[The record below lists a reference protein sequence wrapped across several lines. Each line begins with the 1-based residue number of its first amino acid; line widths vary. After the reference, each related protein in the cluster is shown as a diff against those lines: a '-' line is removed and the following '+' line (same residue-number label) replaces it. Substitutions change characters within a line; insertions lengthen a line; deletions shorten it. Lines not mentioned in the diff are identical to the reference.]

1 MIRATRNVRLVFPFG
16 TWRQCLFFLVFDSL
30 CIFGSFAQTSTPT
43 PKPTST
49 PAASP
54 AAQTENPGASPTP
67 ALGTQMTQVVNG
79 TLQPVI
85 VTGRQE
91 SLVGIAGS
99 ASEGVVGQDEI
110 SERPIL
116 RPGEVLETVPGMIIT
131 QHAGGGKANQ
141 FFLRGYNLDH
151 GTDFSVFIDGAPIN
165 LPSHAHGEGYDDL
178 NILIPELVETVDY
191 NKGVYNALVG
201 DFSSAGSAS
210 LQYYDRL
217 PANIAL
223 TTIGENGYERVL
235 LAMSHTFGENDLWN
249 FNGTPRVVPDVNP
262 GTLLGAVEWFHN
274 DGPFTP
280 PENFRK
286 LNGFLRY
293 SIGSENNGFS
303 LTFTGYSGA
312 WTGENQLPLRAI
324 LRDEITY
331 FGNLN
336 PWDGGDSQRY
346 ILSAEWHGHLTD
358 NSTTKAILYAQ
369 YYDLNLF
376 SDFTYYL
383 VNPIL
388 GDQFEQG
395 DRRVIGG
402 FWLDHKISSA
412 FLGQP
417 MINEFGLQSRDDDVF
432 DSTLNHT
439 YQRNV
444 YQQLIK
450 DSLNVFSISPYFE
463 NRYLWTDWFRTVFGV
478 RGDLFNG
485 SVTDRLGGPNGGV
498 ATSFLASP
506 KAQLIFGPWY
516 STEFYLDGGFGFH
529 TNDIRGAVSK
539 TAPLAEGG
547 APQPAVPFLV
557 QQKGGEAGIRS
568 TLLPGLQTTVA
579 YWFLFSNG
587 ELTFDGDTGDTVPG
601 PQSVRYGLEIS
612 NFYEPTN
619 WLTCNVDFAL
629 SQARFQDP
637 GANGGQYVPESV
649 GMVMDAGVVLRN
661 VPNLPHGLEASLRW
675 RYFGPREL
683 TQSNQ
688 IHSEATSLF
697 YLRLGYDF
705 NPQFSIAVDVFN
717 LLNTHAQDIAYYY
730 ASRLKFEPPG
740 PDDGGYN
747 DIEVHPAESRSV
759 RVSLIARF

>member
-1 MIRATRNVRLVFPFG
+1 MIGATGHGRHRRFVWPFG
-16 TWRQCLFFLVFDSL
+16 TWRYLVFFLVAGSG
-30 CIFGSFAQTSTPT
+30 CIFGSFAQSSAPT
-43 PKPTST
+43 PSPSPT

-54 AAQTENPGASPTP
+54 AVQTEKPAASATP

-116 RPGEVLETVPGMIIT
+116 RPGEVLETIPGMIIT

-178 NILIPELVETVDY
+178 NVLIPELVETVDY

-223 TTIGENGYERVL
+223 TTIGENGYERIL
-235 LAMSHTFGENDLWN
+235 LAMSHTFGQNDFWN
-249 FNGTPRVVPDVNP
+249 FNGTPRVLPDVNP
-262 GTLLGAVEWFHN
+262 GTILGAVEWFHN

-293 SIGSENNGFS
+293 SIGSENNGS
-303 LTFTGYSGA
+303 TITFTAYSGA

-324 LRDEITY
+324 LRGEITY

-346 ILSAEWHGHLTD
+346 VLSSEWHGHLTE

-402 FWLDHKISSA
+402 FWLDHKISST

-417 MINEFGLQSRDDDVF
+417 MINEFGLQCRDDDVF

-444 YQQLIK
+444 YEQLIK

-463 NRYLWTDWFRTVFGV
+463 NRYVWTDWFRTVFGV

-485 SVTDRLGGPNGGV
+485 SVTDRLGGPNGGT

-516 STEFYLDGGFGFH
+516 NTEFYLDGGFGFH

-547 APQPAVPFLV
+547 APKGAVPFLV
-557 QQKGGEAGIRS
+557 QQKGGEAGIR
-568 TLLPGLQTTVA
+568 TT
-579 YWFLFSNG
+579 W
-587 ELTFDGDTGDTVPG
+587 
-601 PQSVRYGLEIS
+601 
-612 NFYEPTN
+612 
-619 WLTCNVDFAL
+619 
-629 SQARFQDP
+629 AR
-637 GANGGQYVPESV
+637 
-649 GMVMDAGVVLRN
+649 
-661 VPNLPHGLEASLRW
+661 
-675 RYFGPREL
+675 
-683 TQSNQ
+683 
-688 IHSEATSLF
+688 
-697 YLRLGYDF
+697 
-705 NPQFSIAVDVFN
+705 
-717 LLNTHAQDIAYYY
+717 
-730 ASRLKFEPPG
+730 
-740 PDDGGYN
+740 
-747 DIEVHPAESRSV
+747 
-759 RVSLIARF
+759 

>member
-1 MIRATRNVRLVFPFG
+1 
-16 TWRQCLFFLVFDSL
+16 
-30 CIFGSFAQTSTPT
+30 
-43 PKPTST
+43 
-49 PAASP
+49 
-54 AAQTENPGASPTP
+54 
-67 ALGTQMTQVVNG
+67 MTQVVNG

-110 SERPIL
+110 DERPIL
-116 RPGEVLETVPGMIIT
+116 RPGEVLENVPGMIIT

-249 FNGTPRVVPDVNP
+249 FNGTPRVLPDVNP
-262 GTLLGAVEWFHN
+262 GTVLAAVEWFHN

-303 LTFTGYSGA
+303 ITFTGYSGA

-331 FGNLN
+331 FGNLD

-358 NSTTKAILYAQ
+358 NSTTKAIIYAQ

-402 FWLDHKISSA
+402 FWLDHKISTT

-417 MINEFGLQSRDDDVF
+417 MINDFGLQSRDDDVF

-463 NRYLWTDWFRTVFGV
+463 NRSVWADWFRTVFGV

-516 STEFYLDGGFGFH
+516 NTEFYLDGGFGFH

-568 TLLPGLQTTVA
+568 TLAPGLQTTIA

-612 NFYEPTN
+612 NFYQPTN
-619 WLTCNVDFAL
+619 WLTYNVDFSL

-649 GMVMDAGVVLRN
+649 GMVMDSGIVLHN
-661 VPNLPHGLEASLRW
+661 VPNLPRGLEASLRW

-697 YLRLGYDF
+697 YLRLGYEF
-705 NPQFSIAVDVFN
+705 NPQFSIAVDIFN
-717 LLNTHAQDIAYYY
+717 LLNTHAQDVAYYY

-747 DIEVHPAESRSV
+747 DIEVHPAESRSI

>member
-1 MIRATRNVRLVFPFG
+1 MIRATRHGRLVSPFG
-16 TWRQCLFFLVFDSL
+16 TGRQFVFFLVVGSR
-30 CIFGSFAQTSTPT
+30 CIFGSFAQSSAPTPSPDPTPT
-43 PKPTST
+43 
-49 PAASP
+49 ASP
-54 AAQTENPGASPTP
+54 AAQTENPAASPTQ

-85 VTGRQE
+85 VTGRQA
-91 SLVGIAGS
+91 SLVGISGS

-110 SERPIL
+110 ASRPVL

-217 PANIAL
+217 PSNIAL

-235 LAMSHTFGENDLWN
+235 LAMSHTFGQNDLWN
-249 FNGTPRVVPDVNP
+249 FNGTPRVVPGVNP
-262 GTLLGAVEWFHN
+262 GTILAAVEWFHN

-303 LTFTGYSGA
+303 ITFTGYSGA

-346 ILSAEWHGHLTD
+346 ILSAEWHGHLTE
-358 NSTTKAILYAQ
+358 NSTTKAIVYAQ

-376 SDFTYYL
+376 SDFTYFL

-402 FWLDHKISSA
+402 FWLDHKISST

-432 DSTLNHT
+432 TSTLNHT

-463 NRYLWTDWFRTVFGV
+463 NRYVWTDWFRTVFGI

-516 STEFYLDGGFGFH
+516 NTEFYLDGGFGFH
-529 TNDIRGAVSK
+529 TNDIRGAGSK

-557 QQKGGEAGIRS
+557 QQKGGEAGIR
-568 TLLPGLQTTVA
+568 TTCIPGLQTTVA

-612 NFYEPTN
+612 NYYEPTN
-619 WLTCNVDFAL
+619 WLTCNADFAL

-649 GMVMDAGVVLRN
+649 GMVMDAGIVLHN
-661 VPNLPHGLEASLRW
+661 VPSLPRGLEASLRW

-747 DIEVHPAESRSV
+747 DIELHPAESRSV
-759 RVSLIARF
+759 RVTLTARF

>member
-1 MIRATRNVRLVFPFG
+1 MGIWLALALSPVVGSQYICR
-16 TWRQCLFFLVFDSL
+16 
-30 CIFGSFAQTSTPT
+30 SFAQDSPPNGPT
-43 PKPTST
+43 FAPAPSPASHTDN
-49 PAASP
+49 PAAR
-54 AAQTENPGASPTP
+54 PTP
-67 ALGTQMTQVVNG
+67 ALVTQMTQTVNG

-85 VTGRQE
+85 VTGRE
-91 SLVGIAGS
+91 ANLVGIAGS
-99 ASEGVVGQDEI
+99 ASEGVVDQDEI
-110 SERPIL
+110 ASRPIL

-151 GTDFSVFIDGAPIN
+151 GTDFSVFIDGSPIN

-217 PANIAL
+217 PANLAL

-249 FNGTPRVVPDVNP
+249 FNGTPRMLPEVNP
-262 GTLLGAVEWFHN
+262 GTILAAVEWLHN

-303 LTFTGYSGA
+303 VTLTGYSGA

-331 FGNLN
+331 FGNLD
-336 PWDGGDSQRY
+336 PSDGGDSQRY
-346 ILSAEWHGHLTD
+346 ILSAEWHGHLTE
-358 NSTTKAILYAQ
+358 NSTTKAVIYAQ

-376 SDFTYYL
+376 SDFTYFL

-402 FWLDHKISSA
+402 FWLDHKISTT
-412 FLGQP
+412 FLGEP
-417 MINEFGLQSRDDDVF
+417 MINDFGLQSRDDDVF

-439 YQRNV
+439 YHRNV
-444 YQQLIK
+444 YQPLIK
-450 DSLNVFSISPYFE
+450 DSLNVFSVSPYFE
-463 NRYLWTDWFRTVFGV
+463 NRYVWIEWFRTVFGI
-478 RGDLFNG
+478 RADLFNG

-516 STEFYLDGGFGFH
+516 NTEFYLDGGFGFH
-529 TNDIRGAVSK
+529 TNDIRGALSR

-557 QQKGGEAGIRS
+557 QQKGAEAGIR
-568 TLLPGLQTTVA
+568 TTCIPGLQTTVA

-587 ELTFDGDTGDTVPG
+587 ELTFDGDTGNTVPG

-612 NFYEPTN
+612 NFCKPTN
-619 WLTCNVDFAL
+619 WLTCNVDFSL

-637 GANGGQYVPESV
+637 GANRGQYVPESV
-649 GMVMDAGVVLRN
+649 GMVIDSGIVLHN
-661 VPNLPHGLEASLRW
+661 VPDLPPGLDTSLRW

-688 IHSEATSLF
+688 IHSQATSLF
-697 YLRLGYDF
+697 YLRLGYQI
-705 NPQFSIAVDVFN
+705 NPTYSVAVDVFN
-717 LLNTHAQDIAYYY
+717 LLNTHQQDVAYYY

-747 DIEVHPAESRSV
+747 DIEIHPAESRSV
-759 RVSLIARF
+759 RVTLTAKF